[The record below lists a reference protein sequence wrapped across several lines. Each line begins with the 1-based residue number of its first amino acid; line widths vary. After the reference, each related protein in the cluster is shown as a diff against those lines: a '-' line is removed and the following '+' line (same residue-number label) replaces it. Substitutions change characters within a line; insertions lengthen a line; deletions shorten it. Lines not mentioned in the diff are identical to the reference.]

1 MDYTNL
7 SANVDTLFHSLEN
20 FTQKEGILGKPV
32 EQGDK
37 TLIPVLSVT
46 LGYGSGN
53 TAAKGQQPQSGMSD
67 NSSGGALG
75 LGAKLSTDAV
85 LIIDNNNVSMLPVGG
100 SGNVSQLIDKIPQ
113 MVMGMNPNKQNQNQ
127 SQATGQA

>member
-1 MDYTNL
+1 MDLVNNL
-7 SANVDTLFHSLEN
+7 EGSVDSLFHGLEN

-37 TLIPVLSVT
+37 TLIPVISVT

-53 TAAKGQQPQSGMSD
+53 MAPKAQQAQMGMASSSD
-67 NSSGGALG
+67 TGGALG
-75 LGAKLSTDAV
+75 LGAKVSTDAV
-85 LIIDNNNVSMLPVGG
+85 IVIDSNNVSMLPVSG

-113 MVMGMNPNKQNQNQ
+113 IVMGMNQNKQ
-127 SQATGQA
+127 G